1 MGISPL
7 EVLNILL
14 HTYKLSHDTDCNMAN
29 ILRVSDILQTY
40 FTKEAVTK
48 TCPVKEV
55 FLKISQNSKEKPCFY
70 RTPLVATSAYKPL
83 G

>member
-40 FTKEAVTK
+40 FTKEPVTK
-48 TCPVKEV
+48 TCPSFKRGV
-55 FLKISQNSKEKPCFY
+55 LKNFTKFK
-70 RTPLVATSAYKPL
+70 
-83 G
+83 